1 MTYRVPARTAAL
13 SLWCAH
19 TKARCPTNTA
29 LRATHVV
36 VVYTCKGCAA
46 RSKRAVYFFLQINC
60 KHSPPIGVFSWVT
73 CESILFAVGGCSI
86 TLFFLLRHQSLNFYP
101 LIFAPHFLL
110 CCDIVQ
116 HYTAGWGR
124 AAIGSREG
132 EAACR
137 GFSEAACRDFS
148 EAVCRGLSEA
158 ACRGFG
164 GGARQCEDTISTCPG
179 HRCCHRGGRQR
190 REAAS
195 SCHGGGWQRRCRLQ
209 KRQSGKAGIRPGQ
222 EQAQFGGAVGDREGG

>member
-1 MTYRVPARTAAL
+1 MLILYTPSAGLLWRSRRHENSHVQNVMTYRVPARTAAL

-86 TLFFLLRHQSLNFYP
+86 SLFFLLSHQTLNFYP
-101 LIFAPHFLL
+101 LIVAPHLL
-110 CCDIVQ
+110 LWCDIVQ
-116 HYTAGWGR
+116 HYTCLLYT
-124 AAIGSREG
+124 SP
-132 EAACR
+132 
-137 GFSEAACRDFS
+137 SPRD
-148 EAVCRGLSEA
+148 
-158 ACRGFG
+158 
-164 GGARQCEDTISTCPG
+164 
-179 HRCCHRGGRQR
+179 
-190 REAAS
+190 
-195 SCHGGGWQRRCRLQ
+195 
-209 KRQSGKAGIRPGQ
+209 
-222 EQAQFGGAVGDREGG
+222 